1 MYDEVIAH
9 MPALKKYPYTDILG
23 WSVSRYEK
31 FRTCQRQYF
40 FDYYAKRHDNEV
52 DKKQLARLRE
62 LTTVALEAGNIVH
75 DVCKALFERLRKS
88 NAALDRQR
96 FLDYAD
102 QLADK
107 YCSKKEFMEVYYN
120 EMPSINIVALK
131 DAVKKYLTAL
141 LESDRFQ
148 WICREAISN
157 SKEWIIEPDG
167 FGETRINEL
176 KAYCKVDFLLPLGDK
191 IYIID
196 WKTGKEDE
204 IKHRKQM
211 LGYTAFACDHFG
223 KKSEDV
229 VCILFYLKSGTEKV
243 FHFNEVDVLNF
254 AKSIR
259 SESEEMYSM
268 TIHKESNIPKNKH
281 DFAQTTNQRICGM
294 CNYRALCFPS
304 DNLKISIA
312 DPF

>member
-1 MYDEVIAH
+1 MS
-9 MPALKKYPYTDILG
+9 ALKKYPYTDILG

-31 FRTCQRQYF
+31 FRTCQRQYY
-40 FDYYAKRHDNEV
+40 FDYYAKRHDDEV

-102 QLADK
+102 QPTEA

-120 EMPSINIVALK
+120 EMPSINIVAIK
-131 DAVKKYLTAL
+131 EAVKTYLTVL
-141 LESDRFQ
+141 LDSDRFQ

-157 SKEWIIEPDG
+157 SKSWIIEPDG

-223 KKSEDV
+223 KGPQDV
-229 VCILFYLKSGTEKV
+229 VCILFYLKSGNEKV

-254 AKSIR
+254 ANSIR
-259 SESEEMYSM
+259 SESEEMYGM
-268 TIHKESNIPKNKH
+268 TIHTESNIPKHKD
-281 DFAQTTNQRICGM
+281 DFIQTTNPRICGM
-294 CNYRALCFPS
+294 CNYKALCFPR
-304 DNLKISIA
+304 DNLKASTV